1 MLKPLV
7 IIAGPTAVGKS
18 NLAVEL
24 ALRINGEIIS
34 ADSMQV
40 YKGMD
45 IGSAKIMPEEMKGV
59 NHYLIDEFDPKDNFD
74 VTVFQKK
81 ATSAIDEIVKKGKI
95 PIIAG
100 GTGFY
105 IQSVLYG
112 IDFTES
118 EGSESEF
125 RKELERKYDEEGPEY
140 MFEKLKKV
148 DPVTAG
154 IIHQNDRKRVLRAL
168 EFFYE
173 TNRPISE
180 HNLEER
186 NKESVYNSAYFVLND
201 DREKVYER
209 INLRVDKMLQ
219 RGLVKEVE
227 VLKDKGL
234 VKTDVSM
241 QGLGYKEILM
251 YLDGEISLEEAVYRI
266 KRDSRHFAKRQIT
279 WFKREKDVI
288 WLNKPEFSY
297 DLEKILQYMTEC
309 LKKQNII

>member
-1 MLKPLV
+1 MLKPLI

-18 NLAVEL
+18 DLAVEL

-45 IGSAKIMPEEMKGV
+45 IGSAKITTEEMKCV
-59 NHYLIDEFDPKDNFD
+59 KHYLIDEFDPKDNFD

-81 ATSAIDEIVKKGKI
+81 AIKAIDEIIKNGKI

-125 RKELERKYDEEGPEY
+125 RKELETQYEEKGPEA
-140 MFEKLKKV
+140 MFEILKNI

-168 EFFYE
+168 EFYYE

-180 HNLEER
+180 HNMEER
-186 NKESVYNSAYFVLND
+186 NKEAVYNSAYFVLND
-201 DREKVYER
+201 EREKVYEK

-219 RGLVKEVE
+219 KGLVKEVE
-227 VLKDKGL
+227 ALKEKGL

-251 YLDGEISLEEAVYRI
+251 YLNGEISLEDAVYRI

-288 WLNKPEFSY
+288 WLNKQDFQY
-297 DLEKILQYMTEC
+297 DREKILEFMTEC

>member
-59 NHYLIDEFDPKDNFD
+59 KHYLIDEFDPKDNFD

-81 ATSAIDEIVKKGKI
+81 ATSALDEIVKKGKI

-227 VLKDKGL
+227 TLKDKGL

-251 YLDGEISLEEAVYRI
+251 YLDGEISLEEAIYRI

-279 WFKREKDVI
+279 WFKREKDVF

-297 DLEKILQYMTEC
+297 DTEKILQYMTEC